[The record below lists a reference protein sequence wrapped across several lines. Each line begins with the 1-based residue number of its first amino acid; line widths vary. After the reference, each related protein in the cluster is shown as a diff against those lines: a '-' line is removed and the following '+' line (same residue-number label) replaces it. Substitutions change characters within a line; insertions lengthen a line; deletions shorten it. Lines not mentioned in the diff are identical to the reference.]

1 MGGLGIKKFGLMNKA
16 LIAKQYWR
24 ICNNPNSLLAKTLT
38 SKYCPQEDVHTH
50 IPKKHSSWIWR
61 SIIGKDIPALSTGV
75 WRVGRGHNIPINH
88 PYWYPINPESPAHVL
103 AQVSCVADL
112 IDQNLGTWKTNTI
125 HQLYPPDIAQQI
137 LRTLHHNWKLLW
149 KLKLPHKILTFTWKI
164 LHHALPL
171 KTELNKRGINCANT
185 CSLCNSTTETMEH
198 IFLQCSFAR
207 AVWLGVNIT
216 TASINANNIAV
227 DHWIQNMIN
236 GPNGDSNTLEL
247 VLTTLWFLQHR
258 EDNIQPVDLT
268 LHPIKPNWTPH
279 ADWQLLITA
288 DGGGSRHSKWKG
300 IAFIG
305 KDRNGQ
311 TLLVGCQSTRLM
323 HNTEAKF
330 MAVYEA
336 ASTAI
341 SLGYT
346 NIITLVDN
354 KELEKLW
361 NSDSHPNWKLQTI
374 FEDLCYLKLHRNLL
388 LTIKSVPKSL
398 LVDTKALVSVA
409 SNHFVNVSKSSY
421 KLPVEYGKTYLLRVI
436 NAVMNE
442 EMFFG
447 IAKHNLTVVAQDGA
461 YIKPITTGYIMI
473 TPGQTMDILLTAN
486 QTSSYYYIAATPFF
500 DSNTPFD
507 STNTLAILLYAGNY
521 TVPSSI
527 PYPTLPNVT
536 AKDYADNFT
545 TRIRAVTITV
555 TMSIPSLPNTQ
566 SNSQTPILLLSNISN
581 YVTIKLDHTNYLMWK
596 FQITGILDAYSLLD
610 HLEDSTPCP
619 PKFLLDEIGCITSEA
634 NPLFLQWKTRDKALF
649 SLISS
654 TLSPSTISLV
664 MGQTSASGIWRKIKE
679 TRDKLTS
686 VGIHIDD
693 EEILHIVL
701 QGLPSDFHSFT
712 SATLTKNEPVLF
724 EELHILMK
732 TEEDLLKS
740 SMDNTKEISHMAM
753 AATAS
758 SQSSWVGNRG
768 RGNRGGRFQSYNR
781 GGFNQGGFSQGNSNN
796 GGAKLAAMAT
806 SAPTQPAQTTWISD
820 TGATNHFTPDLNTI
834 PNNHAYTD
842 SQLVSVGNGQ
852 QLPISNIGNGQ
863 LRTSS
868 SLFHLRKILHIPSM
882 KYNLLSVNRFCQD
895 NACSFHFDARRF
907 QITDLLTAKPLYMG
921 FSKDG
926 LYPIHGLS
934 LPSWNSRIS
943 ALFSRSASS
952 SPSSHTSK
960 ACLSSI
966 CTNVSQ
972 AALRHTW
979 LGHPQPRVLQ

>member
-16 LIAKQYWR
+16 LIGKQYWR

-61 SIIGKDIPALSTGV
+61 SIMGKDIPTLSTGV

-137 LRTLHHNWKLLW
+137 LSIPIPRTSTPAITDKIIWPYTSTGEFQVRKAYTLLQHDIPNGSGTLHHNWKLLW

-185 CSLCNSTTETMEH
+185 CSLCNSITETMEH

-247 VLTTLWFLQHR
+247 VLTTLWCIWSQRNKVIFEGITPNPMDTILTINYFVNRFLQHR
-258 EDNIQPVDLT
+258 EDNIQPADLT

-409 SNHFVNVSKSSY
+409 SNHFVNVSS
-421 KLPVEYGKTYLLRVI
+421 
-436 NAVMNE
+436 
-442 EMFFG
+442 
-447 IAKHNLTVVAQDGA
+447 
-461 YIKPITTGYIMI
+461 
-473 TPGQTMDILLTAN
+473 
-486 QTSSYYYIAATPFF
+486 TS
-500 DSNTPFD
+500 
-507 STNTLAILLYAGNY
+507 L
-521 TVPSSI
+521 
-527 PYPTLPNVT
+527 
-536 AKDYADNFT
+536 
-545 TRIRAVTITV
+545 
-555 TMSIPSLPNTQ
+555 
-566 SNSQTPILLLSNISN
+566 
-581 YVTIKLDHTNYLMWK
+581 
-596 FQITGILDAYSLLD
+596 
-610 HLEDSTPCP
+610 
-619 PKFLLDEIGCITSEA
+619 
-634 NPLFLQWKTRDKALF
+634 
-649 SLISS
+649 
-654 TLSPSTISLV
+654 
-664 MGQTSASGIWRKIKE
+664 
-679 TRDKLTS
+679 
-686 VGIHIDD
+686 
-693 EEILHIVL
+693 
-701 QGLPSDFHSFT
+701 
-712 SATLTKNEPVLF
+712 
-724 EELHILMK
+724 
-732 TEEDLLKS
+732 
-740 SMDNTKEISHMAM
+740 
-753 AATAS
+753 
-758 SQSSWVGNRG
+758 
-768 RGNRGGRFQSYNR
+768 
-781 GGFNQGGFSQGNSNN
+781 NSN
-796 GGAKLAAMAT
+796 L
-806 SAPTQPAQTTWISD
+806 
-820 TGATNHFTPDLNTI
+820 
-834 PNNHAYTD
+834 
-842 SQLVSVGNGQ
+842 
-852 QLPISNIGNGQ
+852 
-863 LRTSS
+863 
-868 SLFHLRKILHIPSM
+868 
-882 KYNLLSVNRFCQD
+882 
-895 NACSFHFDARRF
+895 
-907 QITDLLTAKPLYMG
+907 
-921 FSKDG
+921 
-926 LYPIHGLS
+926 
-934 LPSWNSRIS
+934 
-943 ALFSRSASS
+943 
-952 SPSSHTSK
+952 
-960 ACLSSI
+960 
-966 CTNVSQ
+966 
-972 AALRHTW
+972 
-979 LGHPQPRVLQ
+979 